1 MEQSSVPCCAESG
14 SAWETSRCDAVEEF
28 SASDAVG
35 AIGDADCGDA
45 MLGEGRGMPPVGSC
59 LLSVKCLGILGKGR
73 GFVPARRVTFS
84 TLLSFERT
92 SSTLIVPVILV
103 D

>member
-1 MEQSSVPCCAESG
+1 MCTLGFTLFSHSNPALWSRAVSSCAESG

-59 LLSVKCLGILGKGR
+59 LLSVKCLEYWGR
-73 GFVPARRVTFS
+73 GGD
-84 TLLSFERT
+84 RT
-92 SSTLIVPVILV
+92 C
-103 D
+103 